1 MLAVVLFQTT
11 LALAFNSIGGS
22 LNRRNRRNHWW
33 KTGND
38 GKSKQGSNGAVAVG
52 SVGVG
57 VGVGAAAAVS
67 SVVAVGVGV
76 G

>member
-57 VGVGAAAAVS
+57 VGAAAAVS